1 MSITLTNGNQL
12 QNEMAAAFATRHK
25 VAIGQ
30 LDISIALKVER
41 GEKVEGFSISA
52 KRQGKNIEATVGLTL
67 EHVLRYALNA
77 LRAWLQTDS
86 DVLELID
93 GPDFPIRGIVEGF
106 YGKPWTHAQKLK
118 GIEFFADCNMNTY
131 FLAPKDDPLQRFNWR
146 SPFSADYLRDTA
158 ELIDQGKLHAIDFV
172 LCVSPGLSVEYS
184 NEADVDAVV
193 NRFKQL
199 TDLGATHFGM
209 LWDDI
214 AWEMQHD
221 SDNAKYVSTAQA
233 HADFTNR
240 VWGKLIE
247 YNERAKLTVCPM
259 NYAGRGNEPYL
270 IDLGRELK
278 SRINLMWTGRSIC
291 SEYLDIAD
299 AVIFE
304 RSALRPALYWDN
316 FPVNDGGLQVNLYI
330 GPIRGRE
337 KGLHKYSA
345 GLLSN
350 PMLQFEASLIPISTI
365 GEYLWDTEK
374 YNPEEAW
381 ERALVNLISDKSDRN
396 ALRRFLRTSMGTTVG
411 GDPAPD
417 LRQIFRVGVAAWRS
431 GDMNKAAEVFKTE
444 GEAIIANQ
452 KFLLNPNFSYP
463 EIITEIKPWLVKYQA
478 GGETL
483 IALAEILLTCSYD
496 SEKMII
502 IGPAE
507 TPLKLQ
513 ALAENLDNMKKNL
526 FGDQIVGPINEL
538 AAELQTYISQPKIS
552 HNLMA

>member
-1 MSITLTNGNQL
+1 MSITLENATQL
-12 QNEMAAAFATRHK
+12 QIDMANAFATRHETI
-25 VAIGQ
+25 IGKYEIT
-30 LDISIALKVER
+30 LTLKAQR
-41 GEKVEGFSISA
+41 TEKVEGFAISA
-52 KRQGKNIEATVGLTL
+52 KRSGNQVEGSVGITL
-67 EHVLRYALNA
+67 EHSLRYALNA
-77 LRAWLQTDS
+77 LGAWLNTDAS
-86 DVLELID
+86 ELELVD
-93 GPDFPIRGIVEGF
+93 GPDFAVRGVVEGF
-106 YGKPWTHAQKLK
+106 YGKPWTHTQKLK
-118 GIEFFADCNMNTY
+118 AIEFFADCNMNTY

-146 SPFSADYLRDTA
+146 SPFTAEYLSSTK
-158 ELIDQGKLHAIDFV
+158 ELIDLGKIHGIDFV

-199 TDLGATHFGM
+199 TDLGAKHFGM

-214 AWEMQHD
+214 AWEMAHD
-221 SDNAKYVSTAQA
+221 SDNARYASTALA

-240 VWGKLIE
+240 VWNKLLS
-247 YNERAKLTVCPM
+247 YNEHAQLTVCPM
-259 NYAGRGNEPYL
+259 HYAGRGNEPYL

-291 SEYLDIAD
+291 SEYLDISD

-330 GPIRGRE
+330 GPVRGRE

-350 PMLQFEASLIPISTI
+350 PMLQFEASQLPISTI
-365 GEYLWDTEK
+365 GEYLWNTEK

-381 ERALVNLISDKSDRN
+381 ERALVKLISDQSDRI
-396 ALRRFLRTSMGTTVG
+396 ALRRFLRTSMGTIVG

-417 LRQIFRVGVAAWRS
+417 LRQVFRAGVTAWRS

-452 KFLLNPNFSYP
+452 KYLSNPDFSYP

-502 IGPAE
+502 VGPSDA
-507 TPLKLQ
+507 PIKLH
-513 ALAENLDNMKKNL
+513 ALAEKLDGIKKNL
-526 FGDQIVGPINEL
+526 FGDQIVGPLNEL
-538 AAELQTYISQPKIS
+538 AAELQTYSS
-552 HNLMA
+552 

>member
-1 MSITLTNGNQL
+1 VSITLTNGNQL
-12 QNEMAAAFATRHK
+12 QNEIVAAFATRHK
-25 VAIGQ
+25 AAIGQ
-30 LDISIALKVER
+30 LDISIALKAER
-41 GEKVEGFSISA
+41 GEKVEGFSITA
-52 KRQGKNIEATVGLTL
+52 KRQGNKIEATVGLTL

-86 DVLELID
+86 DLLELID
-93 GPDFPIRGIVEGF
+93 GPDFQVRGVVEGF
-106 YGKPWTHAQKLK
+106 YGEPWTHAQKLK

-158 ELIDQGKLHAIDFV
+158 ELIGQGKLHAIDFV

-199 TDLGATHFGM
+199 TDIGATHFGM

-240 VWGKLIE
+240 VWGKLIA

-259 NYAGRGNEPYL
+259 HYAGRGNEPYL

-278 SRINLMWTGRSIC
+278 SRINLMWTGRNIC

-365 GEYLWDTEK
+365 GDYLWNSQSYE
-374 YNPEEAW
+374 PEISWEA
-381 ERALVNLISDKSDRN
+381 ALIKVIPDEIDRV
-396 ALRRFLRTSMGTTVG
+396 ALRKFFRTSLGSNVG

-417 LRQIFRVGVAAWRS
+417 LRQVFRAGVTAWRS
-431 GDMNKAAEVFKTE
+431 GDMATAANVFEIAGKDMEDNFQYLTTAKTTVPELISEVRPWLEKYQVGGQALIGLAEV
-444 GEAIIANQ
+444 
-452 KFLLNPNFSYP
+452 LR
-463 EIITEIKPWLVKYQA
+463 
-478 GGETL
+478 
-483 IALAEILLTCSYD
+483 TCSYD
-496 SEKMII
+496 KAKMII
-502 IGPAE
+502 TGPIDA
-507 TPLKLQ
+507 PAKLH
-513 ALAENLDNMKKNL
+513 ALIESVENVRKRL
-526 FGDQIVGPINEL
+526 FGDQIVGPLNEL
-538 AAELQTYISQPKIS
+538 AAELQTYSS
-552 HNLMA
+552 

>member
-1 MSITLTNGNQL
+1 MSITLTNGNEL

-25 VAIGQ
+25 AAVGQ
-30 LDISIALKVER
+30 FDISISLKAQRV
-41 GEKVEGFSISA
+41 EKVEGFSISA
-52 KRQGKNIEATVGLTL
+52 KRSGDKVEATIGLTL
-67 EHVLRYALNA
+67 EHALRYALNA
-77 LRAWLQTDS
+77 LRAWLETDS
-86 DVLELID
+86 DLLELID
-93 GPDFPIRGIVEGF
+93 GPDFPVRGVVEGF

-146 SPFSADYLRDTA
+146 SSFTAEYLNSSK
-158 ELIDQGKLHAIDFV
+158 ELIDLGKVHGIDFV

-184 NEADVDAVV
+184 NEADVDAIV

-199 TDLGATHFGM
+199 TELGAKHFGM

-214 AWEMQHD
+214 SWEMAHD
-221 SDNAKYVSTAQA
+221 SDNAKYASTALAQ
-233 HADFTNR
+233 ADFTNR
-240 VWGKLIE
+240 VWEKLLS
-247 YNERAKLTVCPM
+247 YNEHAQLTVCPM
-259 NYAGRGNEPYL
+259 QYSGRGNEAY
-270 IDLGRELK
+270 ITDLGRELK

-299 AVIFE
+299 AVVFE

-350 PMLQFEASLIPISTI
+350 PMLQFEASLLPISTI
-365 GEYLWDTEK
+365 GEYLWNTVN
-374 YNPEEAW
+374 YNPDEAW
-381 ERALVNLISDKSDRN
+381 ERALVKLISDESDRN

-417 LRQIFRVGVAAWRS
+417 LRQVFRAGVTAWRA
-431 GDMNKAAEVFKTE
+431 GDMSKAAEVFRTE

-452 KFLLNPNFSYP
+452 KYLVNPDFSYP
-463 EIITEIKPWLVKYQA
+463 EIIAEIKPWLVKYQA

-496 SEKMII
+496 AEKMII
-502 IGPAE
+502 VGPADA
-507 TPLKLQ
+507 PVKLHV
-513 ALAENLDNMKKNL
+513 LTENLDNIKKNL
-526 FGDQIVGPINEL
+526 FGDQIVGPLNEL
-538 AAELQTYISQPKIS
+538 AAELQTYSS
-552 HNLMA
+552 

>member
-1 MSITLTNGNQL
+1 MSITLKSATQL
-12 QNEMAAAFATRHK
+12 QIDMANAFAARHET
-25 VAIGQ
+25 AIGKYEIT
-30 LDISIALKVER
+30 LTLKAQR
-41 GEKVEGFSISA
+41 TEKVEGFAISA
-52 KRQGKNIEATVGLTL
+52 KRSGNQVEGTVGITL
-67 EHVLRYALNA
+67 EHSLRYALNA
-77 LRAWLQTDS
+77 LGVWLNTDAS
-86 DVLELID
+86 ELELVD
-93 GPDFPIRGIVEGF
+93 GPDFAVRGVVEGF

-118 GIEFFADCNMNTY
+118 GIEFFADYNMNTY

-146 SPFSADYLRDTA
+146 SPFTSEYLKETA
-158 ELIDQGKLHAIDFV
+158 ELISHGKLHGIDFV

-184 NEADVDAVV
+184 NNSDVDAVV

-199 TDLGATHFGM
+199 TDLGASHFGM

-240 VWGKLIE
+240 VWDKLVA
-247 YNERAKLTVCPM
+247 YNERAQLTVCPM
-259 NYAGRGNEPYL
+259 HYAGRGNEPYL

-291 SEYLDIAD
+291 SEYLDVSD

-316 FPVNDGGLQVNLYI
+316 FPVNDGGMQVNLYI

-365 GEYLWDTEK
+365 GDYLWDSENYDPDK
-374 YNPEEAW
+374 SWEEA
-381 ERALVNLISDKSDRN
+381 LIKVIPNEIDRV
-396 ALRRFLRTSMGTTVG
+396 ALRKFFRTSLGSNVG

-417 LRQIFRVGVAAWRS
+417 LRQVFRAGVTAWRS
-431 GDMNKAAEVFKTE
+431 GDMTKAAEVF
-444 GEAIIANQ
+444 EAAGIDMESNFQYLTTAETTVPELIA
-452 KFLLNPNFSYP
+452 
-463 EIITEIKPWLVKYQA
+463 EVKPWLEKYRVGGQA
-478 GGETL
+478 L
-483 IALAEILLTCSYD
+483 IGLAKVLRTCSYD
-496 SEKMII
+496 NAKMII
-502 IGPAE
+502 TGPSDAP
-507 TPLKLQ
+507 TKLHT
-513 ALAENLDNMKKNL
+513 LIESVEIVRKRL
-526 FGDQIVGPINEL
+526 FGDQIVGPLNEL
-538 AAELQTYISQPKIS
+538 AAELQTYSS
-552 HNLMA
+552 

>member
-1 MSITLTNGNQL
+1 MSINVVNGTSAQSA
-12 QNEMAAAFATRHK
+12 MATAFIERHAK
-25 VAIGQ
+25 TFAGLSLEIK
-30 LDISIALKVER
+30 LSKSR
-41 GEKVEGFSISA
+41 TEKVEGFTVA
-52 KRQGKNIEATVGLTL
+52 ATKTSSQITAEVGLTL
-67 EHVLRYALNA
+67 DHVLRYALNA
-77 LRAWLQTDS
+77 LKNWIDS
-86 DVLELID
+86 GAASPLSLTD
-93 GPDFPIRGIVEGF
+93 GPDFAVRGVVEGF

-118 GIEFFADCNMNTY
+118 GIEYFADYNMNTY

-146 SPFSADYLRDTA
+146 SSFTSEYLKETA
-158 ELIDQGKLHAIDFV
+158 ELINHGKLHAVDFV

-184 NEADVDAVV
+184 NESDVDAVV

-240 VWGKLIE
+240 VWNKLIS
-247 YNERAKLTVCPM
+247 YNERAQLTVCPM
-259 NYAGRGNEPYL
+259 HYAGRGNEPYL

-278 SRINLMWTGRSIC
+278 SRINLMWTGRQIC

-330 GPIRGRE
+330 GPLRGRE
-337 KGLHKYSA
+337 KGLHKFSA

-365 GEYLWDTEK
+365 GDYLWNGQSYDPEK
-374 YNPEEAW
+374 AWETALTRVIPEE
-381 ERALVNLISDKSDRN
+381 KDRV
-396 ALRRFLRTSMGTTVG
+396 ALRKFFRNTMGTTVG

-417 LRQIFRVGVAAWRS
+417 LRQVFRKGVAAWRT
-431 GDMNKAAEVFKTE
+431 GNMVEAAEIFESEGAEIFKNHDYLTKSE
-444 GEAIIANQ
+444 SSVPELLKDISPWLDKYRLGGEALIG
-452 KFLLNPNFSYP
+452 LG
-463 EIITEIKPWLVKYQA
+463 EIIR
-478 GGETL
+478 
-483 IALAEILLTCSYD
+483 TCSYD
-496 SEKMII
+496 KDKLII
-502 IGPAE
+502 VGPADA
-507 TPLKLQ
+507 PAKLQ
-513 ALAENLDNMKKNL
+513 KLIELMESNRKNL
-526 FGDQIVGPINEL
+526 FGDQIVGPLNEL
-538 AAELQTYISQPKIS
+538 AAELQTYNS
-552 HNLMA
+552 

>member
-1 MSITLTNGNQL
+1 MSITLTNGNEL

-25 VAIGQ
+25 AAVGQ
-30 LDISIALKVER
+30 FDISITLKAQRV
-41 GEKVEGFSISA
+41 EKVEGFFVSA
-52 KRQGKNIEATVGLTL
+52 KRSGDKVEATIGITL
-67 EHVLRYALNA
+67 EHALRYALNA
-77 LRAWLQTDS
+77 LRAWLETDS

-93 GPDFPIRGIVEGF
+93 GPDFPVRGVVEGF
-106 YGKPWTHAQKLK
+106 YGKPWTHAQKSK

-146 SPFSADYLRDTA
+146 SSFTAEYLNSSK
-158 ELIDQGKLHAIDFV
+158 ELIDLGKVHGIDFV

-184 NEADVDAVV
+184 NEADVDAIV

-199 TDLGATHFGM
+199 TELGAKHFGM

-214 AWEMQHD
+214 SWEMAHD
-221 SDNAKYVSTAQA
+221 SDNAKYASTALAQ
-233 HADFTNR
+233 ADFTNR
-240 VWGKLIE
+240 VWEKLLS
-247 YNERAKLTVCPM
+247 YNEHAQLTVCPM
-259 NYAGRGNEPYL
+259 QYSGRGNEAYL

-291 SEYLDIAD
+291 SEYLDISD

-350 PMLQFEASLIPISTI
+350 PMLQFEASLLPISTI
-365 GEYLWDTEK
+365 GEYLWNTEN
-374 YNPEEAW
+374 YNPDEAW
-381 ERALVNLISDKSDRN
+381 ERALVKLISDESDRN

-417 LRQIFRVGVAAWRS
+417 LRQVFRAGVTAWRA
-431 GDMNKAAEVFKTE
+431 GDMSKAAEVFRTE

-452 KFLLNPNFSYP
+452 KYLVNPDFSYP

-483 IALAEILLTCSYD
+483 TALSEILLTCSYD
-496 SEKMII
+496 AEKMII
-502 IGPAE
+502 VGPANA
-507 TPLKLQ
+507 PSKLHV
-513 ALAENLDNMKKNL
+513 LTENLENIKKNL

-538 AAELQTYISQPKIS
+538 AAELQTYSS
-552 HNLMA
+552 